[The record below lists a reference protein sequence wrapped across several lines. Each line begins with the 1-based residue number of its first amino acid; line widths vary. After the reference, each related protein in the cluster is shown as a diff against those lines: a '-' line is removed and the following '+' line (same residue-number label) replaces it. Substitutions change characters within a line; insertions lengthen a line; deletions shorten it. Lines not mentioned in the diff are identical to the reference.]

1 LDILPVDVVALVGT
15 IMGISVVLVP
25 IIGLTARFALK
36 PAVEAVSRLFEHKAL
51 EDTVGILER
60 RMALMEQQME
70 SIEGSM
76 KRLEE
81 VGEFQRALESGKP
94 PVAPK
99 A

>member
-1 LDILPVDVVALVGT
+1 MDILPVDVVALVGT

-94 PVAPK
+94 PGAPK